1 MGQVAASSD
10 STALCHLPHGTTTST
25 THVGAGS
32 AHKKIQ
38 PHLLLLALG
47 DQALGD
53 THAVQHDVDALLEG
67 VGQLPIA
74 LLQVS
79 LL

>member
-1 MGQVAASSD
+1 MAAGSD
-10 STALCHLPHGTTTST
+10 STALCHLPHGATTSPT
-25 THVGAGS
+25 RVGAGS
-32 AHKKIQ
+32 AQRKLL

-67 VGQLPIA
+67 VGQLPVA
-74 LLQVS
+74 LLQVP